1 MSKTKK
7 LVVSGIL
14 VALSIVLTRL
24 FVVNIEQTIRISF
37 GFVPIMLAGMLLGPI
52 WGLAVGGLADLL
64 GCLLFGVSPFL
75 PITLTSALVGL
86 LAWLL
91 YRLTAGRKEW
101 LRVLISV
108 SVTQIICSMFLQ
120 TLWLSLLMPG
130 TTFAGLFFW
139 RAVVAL
145 ATIPI
150 FTILL
155 YAVLK
160 SLRDAKLAGTDT

>member
-64 GCLLFGVSPFL
+64 GCLLFGVTPFL

-130 TTFAGLFFW
+130 ATFAGLFFW

-145 ATIPI
+145 ATIPV

-160 SLRDAKLAGTDT
+160 SLRDAKLAGTDA